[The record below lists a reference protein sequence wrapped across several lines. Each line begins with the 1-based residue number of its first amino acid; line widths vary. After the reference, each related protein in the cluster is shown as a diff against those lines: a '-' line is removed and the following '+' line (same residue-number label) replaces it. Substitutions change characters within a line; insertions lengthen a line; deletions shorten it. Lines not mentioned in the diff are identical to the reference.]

1 MVHGQCLGVGVGGYL
16 LGGGFNIIG
25 SSNQYLSGA
34 SNVLEYTMVDAK
46 GRILKVLFE
55 KSECISKVFFIS

>member
-1 MVHGQCLGVGVGGYL
+1 MGVGVGGYL

-25 SSNQYLSGA
+25 TSNQYLSGA

-46 GRILKVLFE
+46 GRIFKVFFE
-55 KSECISKVFFIS
+55 KSVCMREVC

>member
-55 KSECISKVFFIS
+55 KSECINKVVFI